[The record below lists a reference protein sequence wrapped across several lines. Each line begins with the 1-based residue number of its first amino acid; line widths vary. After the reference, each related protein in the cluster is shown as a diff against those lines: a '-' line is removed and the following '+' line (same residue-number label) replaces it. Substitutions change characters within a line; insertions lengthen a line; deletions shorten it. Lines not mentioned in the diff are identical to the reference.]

1 MKVIWQPTLEAE
13 KLVSNAERALQ
24 CQISRGFKARL
35 EKEAKRERFLDA
47 IAKGISDLILGC
59 VVFGSLAI
67 ALYIGS
73 K

>member
-13 KLVSNAERALQ
+13 TLVSDAERALQ

-35 EKEAKRERFLDA
+35 EKEVKREKILDA

-59 VVFGSLAI
+59 VIFGGMAVALYFGS
-67 ALYIGS
+67 

>member
-1 MKVIWQPTLEAE
+1 MKVIWQPTLEVE

-59 VVFGSLAI
+59 VIFGGMSVALYFGS
-67 ALYIGS
+67 

>member
-13 KLVSNAERALQ
+13 TLVSDAERALQ
-24 CQISRGFKARL
+24 CQISRGFKAQL
-35 EKEAKRERFLDA
+35 EKEVKREKILDA

-59 VVFGSLAI
+59 VIFGGMAVALYFGS
-67 ALYIGS
+67 

>member
-1 MKVIWQPTLEAE
+1 MKVIWQPTLEVE

-59 VVFGSLAI
+59 VIFGGMAI
-67 ALYIGS
+67 ALYFGS